1 MEDIV
6 EQTYV
11 EEAFVGSA
19 AEVVVGSVGGIA
31 AELDVKASGAVG
43 FAVMDVMAQV
53 VCISESEYVR
63 LRMQGNPRPACN
75 PAGPDAVMVE
85 LWSSAEAEEF
95 RRYFLVTAV
104 VTGEL
109 ARVVEVAGVGRRYD
123 FGLA

>member
-43 FAVMDVMAQV
+43 FAVMDVMAEV
-53 VCISESEYVR
+53 VCISEWAYAHSR
-63 LRMQGNPRPACN
+63 L
-75 PAGPDAVMVE
+75 
-85 LWSSAEAEEF
+85 
-95 RRYFLVTAV
+95 
-104 VTGEL
+104 
-109 ARVVEVAGVGRRYD
+109 
-123 FGLA
+123 

>member
-1 MEDIV
+1 
-6 EQTYV
+6 
-11 EEAFVGSA
+11 
-19 AEVVVGSVGGIA
+19 
-31 AELDVKASGAVG
+31 
-43 FAVMDVMAQV
+43 
-53 VCISESEYVR
+53 
-63 LRMQGNPRPACN
+63 
-75 PAGPDAVMVE
+75 VE